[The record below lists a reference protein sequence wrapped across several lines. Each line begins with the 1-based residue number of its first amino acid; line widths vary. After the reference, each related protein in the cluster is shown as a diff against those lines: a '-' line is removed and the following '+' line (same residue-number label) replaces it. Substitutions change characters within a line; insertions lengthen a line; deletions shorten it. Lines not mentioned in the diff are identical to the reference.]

1 MKVIKGVLMAGLVL
15 LYACGGSDGGD
26 DPDPPEPRQ
35 QAQPPTAATLV
46 FPDNN
51 EECTEGEPVN
61 DNLSRITFLWNAS
74 QNTDSY
80 RMVLRNL
87 NTGAE
92 NNFTSPTN
100 EVTVG
105 VERGAPFEWFVESR
119 ASGVTETA
127 TSVTWRFYNEGPGI
141 ENYAPFPAIAVAPPR
156 GALIDAN
163 PALMLE
169 WEASDVDNDITGYE
183 VFYGTDRENLPSV
196 GNPEIA
202 EFEVSA
208 EAGTVYYWY
217 IVTIDAEG
225 NTSESEIFEF
235 QVNS

>member
-1 MKVIKGVLMAGLVL
+1 MKVIKGVLVAGLAL

-26 DPDPPEPRQ
+26 DPDPEPRQ
-35 QAQPPTAATLV
+35 QVQPPTAATLV
-46 FPDNN
+46 FPNNN
-51 EECTEGEPVN
+51 EECTEGDPVN

-92 NNFTSPTN
+92 NSFTSSTN
-100 EVTVG
+100 DVTVG

-127 TSVTWRFYNEGPGI
+127 TSATWRFYNEGPGI
-141 ENYAPFPAIAVAPPR
+141 ENYAPFPAIAVAPQR
-156 GALIDAN
+156 GAFIDAN
-163 PALMLE
+163 PALLLQ
-169 WEASDVDNDITGYE
+169 WEASDVDNDISGYE
-183 VFYGTDRENLPSV
+183 IFYGTDPDDLPSV
-196 GNPEIA
+196 GTSEGM

-208 EAGTVYYWY
+208 AAGILYYWY
-217 IVTIDAEG
+217 IVASDAAG
-225 NTSESEIFEF
+225 NASQSEVFEF
-235 QVNS
+235 QVNP